1 MQIQELAQ
9 HAGVSTNTIRDYK
22 SIQLLL
28 KFRRRANLC
37 RNYAEANVERV
48 KLVAS
53 ARRRDLALDDIRTII
68 LVLRDQQPG
77 ATVVSYAVD

>member
-9 HAGVSTNTIRDYK
+9 HAGVSTNMIRDYK

-37 RNYAEANVERV
+37 RNYAEANVECV

-53 ARRRDLALDDIRTII
+53 ARRRDLALDDIRTI
-68 LVLRDQQPG
+68 LALGDRQPG